1 MQHTCRR
8 KSKVKVVLSCPTLWT
23 LYSSPWNSPGQNTGQ
38 NTRVGSLSL
47 LQGNLPNLGIEPRS
61 PRLQARS
68 LPAEPQGKPRKSKEC
83 LQTWLLKVGIRG
95 KVTGLRTPAP
105 LPGHKETCPAFWS
118 LHRRAVY
125 TISQVTWLPE
135 LQTPRSESSCLDSYN
150 YC

>member
-1 MQHTCRR
+1 MQHTCGR
-8 KSKVKVVLSCPTLWT
+8 KSKVKVALSCLTLWT
-23 LYSSPWNSPGQNTGQ
+23 LYSPWNFPGQNTGQ

-47 LQGNLPNLGIEPRS
+47 LQGIFPTQGLNPGLPH
-61 PRLQARS
+61 S

-83 LQTWLLKVGIRG
+83 PQTWLLKVGIRG
-95 KVTGLRTPAP
+95 KVAGLRTPAP

-135 LQTPRSESSCLDSYN
+135 LQTPRSESPCLDSCN